1 MSVRDADVAG
11 KRVLVRVDFNV
22 PLDGGRVADDTRIR
36 AALPTIELL
45 RERGAMTILVSHL
58 GRPKG
63 EPVPELSMKPVG
75 ERLVELLGAPVEQAP
90 AVVGEDVETLAAGL
104 SPGRVLLL
112 ENVRFEPGE
121 TENDPELADALAR
134 LADLYVDDAFGAA
147 HRAHASTEG
156 VAHRLPSCAGLLLE
170 RELSELRQV
179 VESPRRPL
187 VVVLG
192 GAKVSDKVGVIDR
205 FLDLADRIL
214 IGGAMC
220 FSFFRARGIATGD
233 SLVEEEGV
241 KLAEGALRKAEGS
254 ACELALPVDL
264 VLGEEFDAGT
274 ERRESDGVEVPD
286 GWMGL
291 DIGPRTAVIY
301 AEAVGAAGT
310 VLWNG
315 PMGAFELAP
324 FAAGTRAVAEAVAAA
339 PGTTVVG
346 GGDSVAAL
354 HEFGL
359 ADRVDWV
366 STGGGASLELLEGK
380 KLPGVEA
387 LVNAD
392 RPSKSDSPGG
402 SDGEAFSA
410 GERDGRGS

>member
-1 MSVRDADVAG
+1 MSFSKKTVREADVAG

-22 PLDGGRVADDTRIR
+22 PLDGGQVADDTRIR

-45 RERGAMTILVSHL
+45 RDRGAALVLVSHL
-58 GRPKG
+58 GRPQG
-63 EPVPELSMKPVG
+63 QANPNLSMAPVG
-75 ERLVELLGAPVEQAP
+75 ERLSELLGGVLVRQAP
-90 AVVGEDVETLAAGL
+90 AVVGEDVKTMAEGLHAGD
-104 SPGRVLLL
+104 VLLL
-112 ENVRFEPGE
+112 ENARFEPGE
-121 TENDPELADALAR
+121 TGNDPALAEQLAS
-134 LADLYVDDAFGAA
+134 LADLYVNDAFGAA

-156 VAHRLPSCAGLLLE
+156 VAAHLPAYAGLLLE
-170 RELSELRQV
+170 RELSELGRV
-179 VESPRRPL
+179 VEEPRKPL

-205 FLDLADRIL
+205 FLELADEIL

-220 FSFFRARGIATGD
+220 FSFFRAQGIATGD

-241 KLAEGALRKAEGS
+241 RLAEEALARAEGS
-254 ACELALPVDL
+254 DCELRLPVDL
-264 VLGEEFDAGT
+264 VLGKSFDAET
-274 ERRESDGVEVPD
+274 EVRESDGVEVPD

-291 DIGPRTAVIY
+291 DVGPRTAAAY
-301 AEAVGAAGT
+301 AAAIAGAGT
-310 VLWNG
+310 ALWNG

-324 FAAGTRAVAEAVAAA
+324 FAAGTRAVAEAVASS

-354 HEFGL
+354 QQFGL
-359 ADRVDWV
+359 AEKVDWL

-387 LVNAD
+387 L
-392 RPSKSDSPGG
+392 
-402 SDGEAFSA
+402 
-410 GERDGRGS
+410 RDA